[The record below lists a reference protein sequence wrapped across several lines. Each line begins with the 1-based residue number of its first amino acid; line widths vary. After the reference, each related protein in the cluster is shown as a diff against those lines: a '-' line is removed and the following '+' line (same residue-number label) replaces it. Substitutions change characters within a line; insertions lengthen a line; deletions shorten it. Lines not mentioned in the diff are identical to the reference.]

1 MDISISS
8 GQLNKMR
15 VALVSLPLVCK
26 LEDTRE
32 ICLVLFWIR
41 NMKQLEKTKKFCEE
55 YELALPIIMAPMAGA
70 CPPALAAAVSNAGG
84 MGACGSLMLDSEQIK
99 DWTNEFK
106 SKTNGSLLLNTW
118 IPDPEPTRD
127 LHHEKQLIEFLSRFV
142 PDMSNKF
149 TNISNVSFEAQCR
162 AMLDADPTVISSIM
176 GLFKPSFVSEL
187 KDRRIKWFAT
197 VTSVSEA
204 KIAEEA
210 GADALVVQGSEAG
223 GHRGN
228 FCTDYDQSV
237 GLMAL
242 LPTVSDAVAIPII
255 ATGGIADSR
264 GVSAAILLG
273 ASAVQIGTGLLRTP
287 EADVPTAWAD
297 ALKNTLP
304 EHTVITKA
312 YTGKPGRAIRNQF
325 TDAAGNSL
333 NPAPAPFP
341 IQRALTAKMRSKAVE
356 ENNIATMQAWAG
368 QAASL
373 AKKFDAGELIQTIWA
388 EVEEKFA

>member
-1 MDISISS
+1 
-8 GQLNKMR
+8 
-15 VALVSLPLVCK
+15 
-26 LEDTRE
+26 
-32 ICLVLFWIR
+32 
-41 NMKQLEKTKKFCEE
+41 MKQLEKTKRFREE
-55 YELALPIIMAPMAGA
+55 YGLTVPIIMAPMAGA

-99 DWTNEFK
+99 DWTKEFK
-106 SKTNGSLLLNTW
+106 SRSNGSLLLNTW
-118 IPDPEPTRD
+118 IPDPEPIRD
-127 LHHEKQLIEFLSRFV
+127 SHHEKQLMKFLSRFV
-142 PDMSNKF
+142 PDMSNSC
-149 TNISNVSFEAQCR
+149 TNVSNLCFEEQCQ
-162 AMLDADPTVISSIM
+162 AMLDADPNVISSIM
-176 GLFKPSFVSEL
+176 GLFEPSLVREL
-187 KDRRIKWFAT
+187 KERKIKWFAT

-204 KIAEEA
+204 IIAEKA

-228 FCTDYDQSV
+228 FYTDYDHSV

-242 LPTVSDAVAIPII
+242 LPTVSDAVTIPII

-273 ASAVQIGTGLLRTP
+273 ASAVQIGTGLLRTY

-304 EHTVITKA
+304 EDTVISKA
-312 YTGKPGRAIRNQF
+312 FTGKPGRAIRNQF
-325 TDAAGNSL
+325 TDSAGNSL

-341 IQRALTAKMRSKAVE
+341 IQRSLTAKMRSKAVVD
-356 ENNIATMQAWAG
+356 NNIDIMQAWAG

-373 AKKFDAGELIQTIWA
+373 AKKFDAGELIQNIWA
-388 EVEEKFA
+388 EVEEKFG

>member
-1 MDISISS
+1 
-8 GQLNKMR
+8 
-15 VALVSLPLVCK
+15 
-26 LEDTRE
+26 
-32 ICLVLFWIR
+32 
-41 NMKQLEKTKKFCEE
+41 
-55 YELALPIIMAPMAGA
+55 
-70 CPPALAAAVSNAGG
+70 
-84 MGACGSLMLDSEQIK
+84 
-99 DWTNEFK
+99 
-106 SKTNGSLLLNTW
+106 
-118 IPDPEPTRD
+118 
-127 LHHEKQLIEFLSRFV
+127 
-142 PDMSNKF
+142 
-149 TNISNVSFEAQCR
+149 
-162 AMLDADPTVISSIM
+162 MLDADPNVISSIM

-187 KDRRIKWFAT
+187 KEQRIKWFAT
-197 VTSVSEA
+197 VTSVGEA
-204 KIAEEA
+204 IIAGEA

-228 FCTDYDQSV
+228 FCTDYSQSV

-264 GVSAAILLG
+264 GVSAAIMLG

-304 EHTVITKA
+304 EDTVISKA
-312 YTGKPGRAIRNQF
+312 YTGKPGRAKRNQF

-341 IQRALTAKMRSKAVE
+341 IQRFLTAKMRSKAVA

-373 AKKFDAGELIQTIWA
+373 AKEFDAGELIQNIWA
-388 EVEEKFA
+388 EVEEKFG

>member
-1 MDISISS
+1 
-8 GQLNKMR
+8 
-15 VALVSLPLVCK
+15 
-26 LEDTRE
+26 
-32 ICLVLFWIR
+32 
-41 NMKQLEKTKKFCEE
+41 MKQLEKTKIFCDE

-287 EADVPTAWAD
+287 EADVPAAWAD

-304 EHTVITKA
+304 EDTVITKA

-341 IQRALTAKMRSKAVE
+341 IQRALTAKMRSKAVK
-356 ENNIATMQAWAG
+356 ENNITTMQAWAG

-373 AKKFDAGELIQTIWA
+373 AKKFDAGELIQNIWA
-388 EVEEKFA
+388 EVEEKFG

>member
-1 MDISISS
+1 
-8 GQLNKMR
+8 MR
-15 VALVSLPLVCK
+15 RAGRMGLSYYSDDKALKRLLK
-26 LEDTRE
+26 
-32 ICLVLFWIR
+32 
-41 NMKQLEKTKKFCEE
+41 MKQLEKTRKFCEE
-55 YELALPIIMAPMAGA
+55 YELAVPIIMAPMAGA

-84 MGACGSLMLDSEQIK
+84 MGACGALMLDSGQIK
-99 DWTNEFK
+99 DWTEEFK
-106 SKTNGSLLLNTW
+106 SRTNGSLLLNTW
-118 IPDPEPTRD
+118 IPGPEPARD
-127 LHHEKQLIEFLSRFV
+127 YGHEKQVIEFLSRFV
-142 PDMSNKF
+142 SGMSAGF
-149 TNISNVSFEAQCR
+149 TNPSNVPFEEQCQ
-162 AMLDADPTVISSIM
+162 AMLDANPNVISSIM
-176 GLFKPSFVSEL
+176 GLFKSSFVSEL
-187 KDRRIKWFAT
+187 KKRRIKWFAT

-204 KIAEEA
+204 IIAEEA

-264 GVSAAILLG
+264 GAAAAIVLG

-297 ALKNTLP
+297 ALKSTLP
-304 EHTVITKA
+304 EDTVVSKA
-312 YTGKPGRAIRNQF
+312 FTGKPGRAIKNQF

-341 IQRALTAKMRSKAVE
+341 TQRSLTAKMRSRAVV

-373 AKKFDAGELIQTIWA
+373 AKELDAGEVIQNIWA
-388 EVEEKFA
+388 EVEEKFG

>member
-1 MDISISS
+1 
-8 GQLNKMR
+8 
-15 VALVSLPLVCK
+15 
-26 LEDTRE
+26 
-32 ICLVLFWIR
+32 
-41 NMKQLEKTKKFCEE
+41 MKQLEKTKFFCEE

-287 EADVPTAWAD
+287 EADVPAAWAD

-304 EHTVITKA
+304 EDTVITKA

-341 IQRALTAKMRSKAVE
+341 IQRALTAKMRSKAVK

-373 AKKFDAGELIQTIWA
+373 AKKFDAGELIQNIWA
-388 EVEEKFA
+388 EVEEKFG

>member
-1 MDISISS
+1 
-8 GQLNKMR
+8 
-15 VALVSLPLVCK
+15 
-26 LEDTRE
+26 
-32 ICLVLFWIR
+32 
-41 NMKQLEKTKKFCEE
+41 MKQLEKTKIFCEE

-287 EADVPTAWAD
+287 EADVPAAWAD

-304 EHTVITKA
+304 EDTVITKA

-341 IQRALTAKMRSKAVE
+341 IQRALTAKMRSKAVK

-373 AKKFDAGELIQTIWA
+373 AKKFDAGELIQNIWA
-388 EVEEKFA
+388 EVEEKFG

>member
-1 MDISISS
+1 
-8 GQLNKMR
+8 
-15 VALVSLPLVCK
+15 
-26 LEDTRE
+26 
-32 ICLVLFWIR
+32 
-41 NMKQLEKTKKFCEE
+41 MKQLEKTKRFLEE

-70 CPPALAAAVSNAGG
+70 SPPALAAAVSNAGG
-84 MGACGSLMLDSEQIK
+84 MGACGALMLNSGQIQ
-99 DWTNEFK
+99 DWTKEFK
-106 SKTNGSLLLNTW
+106 SRTNGSLLLNTW

-127 LHHEKQLIEFLSRFV
+127 PHHEKQLIEFLSRFV
-142 PDMSNKF
+142 PDVSNSL
-149 TNISNVSFEAQCR
+149 TNISNVCFEEQCQ
-162 AMLDADPTVISSIM
+162 AMLDADPNVISSIM

-187 KDRRIKWFAT
+187 KERKIKWFAT

-204 KIAEEA
+204 ILAEEA

-228 FCTDYDQSV
+228 FCTDYAQSV

-264 GVSAAILLG
+264 GVSAAIMLG

-304 EHTVITKA
+304 EDTVISKA
-312 YTGKPGRAIRNQF
+312 YTGKPGRAIRNEF

-341 IQRALTAKMRSKAVE
+341 IQRFLTAKMRSKAVA

-373 AKKFDAGELIQTIWA
+373 AKEFDAGELIQNIWA

>member
-1 MDISISS
+1 
-8 GQLNKMR
+8 
-15 VALVSLPLVCK
+15 
-26 LEDTRE
+26 
-32 ICLVLFWIR
+32 
-41 NMKQLEKTKKFCEE
+41 MKQLEKTKQFCEE

-84 MGACGSLMLDSEQIK
+84 MGACGALMLDSGQIK
-99 DWTNEFK
+99 EWTKEFK
-106 SKTNGSLLLNTW
+106 SRTNGSLLLNTW
-118 IPDPEPTRD
+118 VPGPEPTRD
-127 LHHEKQLIEFLSRFV
+127 YDHEKRLMEFLSRFAPGMSRSFNDV
-142 PDMSNKF
+142 PC
-149 TNISNVSFEAQCR
+149 VSFEEQCQ
-162 AMLDADPTVISSIM
+162 AMLDGDPNVISSIM
-176 GLFKPSFVSEL
+176 GLFEPSFVSEL
-187 KDRRIKWFAT
+187 KKRRIKWFAT

-204 KIAEEA
+204 IIAEEA

-242 LPTVSDAVAIPII
+242 LPTVSDAVAIPTI

-264 GVSAAILLG
+264 GVSAAIMLG

-287 EADVPTAWAD
+287 EADVPAAWAG
-297 ALKNTLP
+297 ALKNTRP
-304 EHTVITKA
+304 EDTVISKA
-312 YTGKPGRAIRNQF
+312 FTGKPGRAIRNQF
-325 TDAAGNSL
+325 TDAADNSC

-341 IQRALTAKMRSKAVE
+341 IQRSLTSEMRSRAVS

-373 AKKFDAGELIQTIWA
+373 GKEIDASGLIRNIWA
-388 EVEEKFA
+388 EVEEKFG

>member
-1 MDISISS
+1 
-8 GQLNKMR
+8 MR

-106 SKTNGSLLLNTW
+106 SRTNGSLLLNTW
-118 IPDPEPTRD
+118 IPDHEPTRD
-127 LHHEKQLIEFLSRFV
+127 LQHEKHLIEFLSRFV
-142 PDMSNKF
+142 PDMSKNL

-162 AMLDADPTVISSIM
+162 AMLDAGPTVISSIM
-176 GLFKPSFVSEL
+176 GLFKPSFVSEF
-187 KDRRIKWFAT
+187 KDRGIKWFAT

-204 KIAEEA
+204 IIAEEA

-242 LPTVSDAVAIPII
+242 LPTVSDAVGIPIV

-273 ASAVQIGTGLLRTP
+273 ASAVQIGTGLLRTT

-304 EHTVITKA
+304 EDTVITRA
-312 YTGKPGRAIRNQF
+312 FTGKPGRAIRNQF

-341 IQRALTAKMRSKAVE
+341 TQRALTAKMRSKAVK

-373 AKKFDAGELIQTIWA
+373 AKKFDAGELVQTIWA

>member
-1 MDISISS
+1 
-8 GQLNKMR
+8 
-15 VALVSLPLVCK
+15 
-26 LEDTRE
+26 
-32 ICLVLFWIR
+32 
-41 NMKQLEKTKKFCEE
+41 MKQLEKTKRFREE
-55 YELALPIIMAPMAGA
+55 YGLTVPIIMAPMAGA

-99 DWTNEFK
+99 DWTKEFK
-106 SKTNGSLLLNTW
+106 SRSNGSLLLNTW
-118 IPDPEPTRD
+118 IPDPEPIRD
-127 LHHEKQLIEFLSRFV
+127 SNHEKQWIKFLARFV
-142 PDMSNKF
+142 PDMSNSF
-149 TNISNVSFEAQCR
+149 TNVSCACFEEQCQ
-162 AMLDADPTVISSIM
+162 AMLDADPNVISSIM
-176 GLFKPSFVSEL
+176 GLFEPSLVREL
-187 KDRRIKWFAT
+187 KERKIKWFAT

-204 KIAEEA
+204 IIAEKA

-228 FCTDYDQSV
+228 FYTDYDHSV

-242 LPTVSDAVAIPII
+242 LPTVSDAVTIPII

-273 ASAVQIGTGLLRTP
+273 ASAVQIGTGLLRTY

-304 EHTVITKA
+304 EDTVISKA
-312 YTGKPGRAIRNQF
+312 FTGKPGRAIRNQF
-325 TDAAGNSL
+325 TDSAGNSL

-341 IQRALTAKMRSKAVE
+341 IQRSLTAKMRSKAVVD
-356 ENNIATMQAWAG
+356 NNIDIMQAWAG

-373 AKKFDAGELIQTIWA
+373 AKKFDAGELIQNIWA
-388 EVEEKFA
+388 EVEEKFG

>member
-1 MDISISS
+1 
-8 GQLNKMR
+8 
-15 VALVSLPLVCK
+15 
-26 LEDTRE
+26 
-32 ICLVLFWIR
+32 
-41 NMKQLEKTKKFCEE
+41 MKQLEKTKIFCEE

-204 KIAEEA
+204 IIAEEA

-287 EADVPTAWAD
+287 EADVPAAWAD

-304 EHTVITKA
+304 EDTVITKA

-341 IQRALTAKMRSKAVE
+341 IQRALTAKMRSKAVK
-356 ENNIATMQAWAG
+356 ENNITTMQAWAG

-373 AKKFDAGELIQTIWA
+373 AKKFDAGELIQNIWA
-388 EVEEKFA
+388 EVEEKFG

>member
-1 MDISISS
+1 
-8 GQLNKMR
+8 
-15 VALVSLPLVCK
+15 
-26 LEDTRE
+26 
-32 ICLVLFWIR
+32 
-41 NMKQLEKTKKFCEE
+41 MKQLEKTKKFCEE

-84 MGACGSLMLDSEQIK
+84 MGACGSLMLNSEQIK

-142 PDMSNKF
+142 PDMSKKF

-204 KIAEEA
+204 IIAEEA

-287 EADVPTAWAD
+287 EADVPAAWAD

-304 EHTVITKA
+304 EDTVITKA

-373 AKKFDAGELIQTIWA
+373 AKKFDAGELIQNIWA
-388 EVEEKFA
+388 EVEEKFG